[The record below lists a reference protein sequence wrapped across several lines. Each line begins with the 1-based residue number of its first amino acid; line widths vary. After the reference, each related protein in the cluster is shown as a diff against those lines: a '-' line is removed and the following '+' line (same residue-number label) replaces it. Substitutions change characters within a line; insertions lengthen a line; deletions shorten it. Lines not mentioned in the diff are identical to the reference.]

1 MALALIPMEP
11 NTTFLAMNYMP
22 HPPLS
27 FAFYWTG
34 NRIKTICTKLS
45 NQSSR
50 RRQSKAFDR
59 SINKAQKHHIYLH
72 FHAIFSIIVIK
83 QCCNL

>member
-22 HPPLS
+22 HPPLP

-34 NRIKTICTKLS
+34 NRI
-45 NQSSR
+45 
-50 RRQSKAFDR
+50 
-59 SINKAQKHHIYLH
+59 
-72 FHAIFSIIVIK
+72 
-83 QCCNL
+83 